1 MAGCSLS
8 ADGGQLL
15 VEELLEE
22 DEPDAGFAAGFDEL
36 PDDELPDDGPEA
48 PEPDARESVR

>member
-15 VEELLEE
+15 VEELLEV
-22 DEPDAGFAAGFDEL
+22 DEPDAGFAAGFDGLLE
-36 PDDELPDDGPEA
+36 DDDD

>member
-36 PDDELPDDGPEA
+36 PDDGPEA